1 MTSPGPESLTKA
13 VWGVVNSVGLRR
25 ASSLGTQLIPAYRNT
40 ISFFEGVDG
49 HVALTIDDGLCR
61 TGAEN
66 SLVGEVASLLRKHR
80 ARATFFICSD
90 YLAGCEAAA
99 ADLIADGHEFA
110 NHMPADRKDYA
121 SLGEAEF
128 ERQLCRTTAAIE
140 AVAGAGRVRWFRAPS
155 GRFTRTMQ
163 AVTERHGL
171 RHALGDAYCDDW
183 RVPGDVRWVA
193 DTMLAQAQAGSVC
206 IVHMPER
213 GFREHTLQ
221 ASQRQ

>member
-1 MTSPGPESLTKA
+1 MTFLIA
-13 VWGVVNSVGLRR
+13 VPR
-25 ASSLGTQLIPAYRNT
+25 
-40 ISFFEGVDG
+40 
-49 HVALTIDDGLCR
+49 
-61 TGAEN
+61 
-66 SLVGEVASLLRKHR
+66 
-80 ARATFFICSD
+80 
-90 YLAGCEAAA
+90 EAAA

-183 RVPGDVRWVA
+183 RVPGDVQWVA
-193 DTMLAQAQAGSVC
+193 DTMLAQAQAGSY
-206 IVHMPER
+206 
-213 GFREHTLQ
+213 
-221 ASQRQ
+221 ASSSGGGAPPSKGSAPVADAIATSSAPSQPTPSSSSAAIAVLPAAPGWRIRDGAGAAAVVGS